1 LTAAYLGIHPVRV
14 IKADH
19 MSTHAIKTELH
30 GLLLELAPE
39 KTWRKRSG
47 VVEMSDFAVH
57 RFDPESSDPKV
68 QRALELAR
76 VMYLNER
83 SSK

>member
-1 LTAAYLGIHPVRV
+1 
-14 IKADH
+14 

-30 GLLLELAPE
+30 GLLTELVPG
-39 KTWRKRSG
+39 KTWYKRSG

-57 RFDPESSDPKV
+57 NLESDSDDPKV
-68 QRALELAR
+68 QRALSLAR
-76 VMYLNER
+76 VMYENER